1 MPSPSRSN
9 LTSPMAAQSSLS
21 HCTTVRSGMRP
32 HSTGQTSTT
41 GRSQITMPPV
51 WIPICRGAFC
61 SSAARS
67 TTRCGTSDCI
77 DVGDL
82 GRMVAV
88 VVVINV
94 LNSLFTPVGLDIDVD
109 VRWPIPVRGE
119 EPFEKQFVAHRVD
132 GSDLQC
138 VADR

>member
-1 MPSPSRSN
+1 MLDLFAPGVL
-9 LTSPMAAQSSLS
+9 LTGGVTERLGDV
-21 HCTTVRSGMRP
+21 TN
-32 HSTGQTSTT
+32 
-41 GRSQITMPPV
+41 GRLGPV
-51 WIPICRGAFC
+51 G
-61 SSAARS
+61 
-67 TTRCGTSDCI
+67 D